1 MFHQVP
7 MNPIAAV
14 AKSPALK
21 SLQIL
26 RAIAAISVVYY
37 HVGAMPHFGSFG
49 VDIFFVISGF
59 FMTMVLA
66 RKQDPFVFA
75 VDRITRIVPLYWILT
90 TCLLVIAWLAP
101 HILNSTTA
109 NLENYAK
116 SLMFVPYF
124 KEDGSLRPLLA
135 LGWTLNY
142 EMFFYLCLWCS
153 LLLTK
158 RYYLITASFFIIAS
172 FLLLGHRTDDP
183 VLTMFFKN
191 VQLLE
196 FVLGILVYKLYVSRA
211 WRQVKPGVASAAAL
225 AAYCTMAAGE
235 SLRLDINGFWL
246 YGLPSTVL
254 VLAMLN
260 LEPLF
265 QGNGPVVRL
274 WKGMGDA
281 SYATYLSHYY
291 VVELVRKFGWYKYQL
306 IDPYTPLGVAIIVL
320 GSLLLGNL
328 IYKWVDRPIMRFFKT
343 QALELRLPTRPA

>member
-1 MFHQVP
+1 MTSLASSD
-7 MNPIAAV
+7 AA
-14 AKSPALK
+14 PALK

-49 VDIFFVISGF
+49 VDIFFVMSGF

-75 VDRITRIVPLYWILT
+75 VDRLTRIVPLYWILT
-90 TCLLVIAWLAP
+90 TCLLFIAWLAP
-101 HILNSTTA
+101 HVLNSTTA

-116 SLMFVPYF
+116 SLLFVPYF

-135 LGWTLNY
+135 VGWTLNY

-158 RYYLITASFFIIAS
+158 RFYLHITALLVVAS
-172 FLLLGHRTDDP
+172 FMLLGHRTDDP
-183 VLTMFFKN
+183 VLTTFFKN

-196 FVLGILVYKLYVSRA
+196 FVLGMLSYKLYASRA
-211 WRQVKPGVASAAAL
+211 WRQVSPGVASAAAL
-225 AAYCTMAAGE
+225 AAFCTMAAGE
-235 SLRLDINGFWL
+235 SLHLPVNGFWL

-274 WKGMGDA
+274 WTLMGDA

-291 VVELVRKFGWYKYQL
+291 VVELVRKFGWQKYQL
-306 IDPYTPLGVAIIVL
+306 IDPYTPFGVVLIVL

-328 IYKWVDRPIMRFFKT
+328 IYKVVDRPILRFFKT

>member
-1 MFHQVP
+1 
-7 MNPIAAV
+7 MNPLASGAAL
-14 AKSPALK
+14 PALK

-37 HVGAMPHFGSFG
+37 HVGALPHFGSFG
-49 VDIFFVISGF
+49 VDIFFVMSGF

-90 TCLLVIAWLAP
+90 SCLLVIAWLAP

-135 LGWTLNY
+135 VGWTLNY
-142 EMFFYLCLWCS
+142 EMFFYLCLWSS
-153 LLLTK
+153 LLLSK
-158 RYYLITASFFIIAS
+158 RFYLEISGLLVIAS
-172 FLLLGHRTDDP
+172 FVFLGHWSDDR
-183 VLTMFFKN
+183 VLYTFFKN

-196 FVLGILVYKLYVSRA
+196 FVLGILSYKLFASRA
-211 WRQVKPGVASAAAL
+211 WRRLPPALATAAAL
-225 AAYCTMAAGE
+225 GAFGIMAAGE
-235 SLRLDINGFWL
+235 SLRLQINGFWL

-265 QGNGPVVRL
+265 QRNGPIVRL
-274 WKGMGDA
+274 WTQMGDA

-291 VVELVRKFGWYKYQL
+291 VVELVRKFGWKKLQL
-306 IDPYTPLGVAIIVL
+306 IDPYTPLGVALIVL
-320 GSLLLGNL
+320 ASLVLGNL
-328 IYKWVDRPIMRFFKT
+328 IYKLIDRPLMRFFKA
-343 QALELRLPTRPA
+343 QAFELRLPTRPA

>member
-1 MFHQVP
+1 
-7 MNPIAAV
+7 MNPLASRAALP
-14 AKSPALK
+14 SLK

-26 RAIAAISVVYY
+26 RAVAAISVVYY
-37 HVGAMPHFGSFG
+37 HVGAQPHFGSFG
-49 VDIFFVISGF
+49 VDIFFVMSGF
-59 FMTMVLA
+59 FMAMVLA

-75 VDRITRIVPLYWILT
+75 VDRIARIVPLYWILT

-135 LGWTLNY
+135 VGWTLNY

-153 LLLTK
+153 LLFTK
-158 RYYLITASFFIIAS
+158 RFHLELSALLVMASFVF
-172 FLLLGHRTDDP
+172 LGHQSDDR
-183 VLTMFFKN
+183 VLTEFFKN

-196 FVLGILVYKLYVSRA
+196 FVLGMLSYKLFASGA
-211 WRQVKPGVASAAAL
+211 WRRVPPALASAAAL
-225 AAYCTMAAGE
+225 AAFGTMAVGE
-235 SLRLDINGFWL
+235 SLRLDVNGFWM
-246 YGLPSTVL
+246 YGLPSTLL

-265 QGNGPVVRL
+265 QRNGPMVRL
-274 WKGMGDA
+274 WTQMGDA

-291 VVELVRKFGWYKYQL
+291 VVELVRKFAWKKYHL
-306 IDPYTPLGVAIIVL
+306 IDPYTPLGVALIVL
-320 GSLLLGNL
+320 GSLVLGNL
-328 IYKWVDRPIMRFFKT
+328 IYKLVDKPIMRFFKT
-343 QALELRLPTRPA
+343 QALEPRLPTRPA

>member
-1 MFHQVP
+1 
-7 MNPIAAV
+7 MNPIAASAEPPV
-14 AKSPALK
+14 LK

-37 HVGAMPHFGSFG
+37 HVGALPHFGSFG
-49 VDIFFVISGF
+49 VDIFFVMSGF
-59 FMTMVLA
+59 FMTLVLA

-75 VDRITRIVPLYWILT
+75 IDRITRIVPLYWILT
-90 TCLLVIAWLAP
+90 TCLLVIAWSAP

-109 NLENYAK
+109 NLHNYAK

-158 RYYLITASFFIIAS
+158 RYYLVTAAFLVIAS
-172 FLLLGHRTDDP
+172 FMLLGHRTDDP
-183 VLTMFFKN
+183 VLTTFFKN

-196 FVLGILVYKLYVSRA
+196 FVLGIMVCKLYASRA
-211 WRQVKPGVASAAAL
+211 WRQVKPSVASAAGL
-225 AAYCTMAAGE
+225 AAYCIMATGE
-235 SLRLDINGFWL
+235 SLQLGINGFWL
-246 YGLPSTVL
+246 YGLPSSVL

-265 QGNGPVVRL
+265 RGNGPVVRL
-274 WKGMGDA
+274 WTQMGDA

-291 VVELVRKFGWYKYQL
+291 VVELVRKFVWHKLQL

-328 IYKWVDRPIMRFFKT
+328 IYKLVDRPILRFFKT
-343 QALELRLPTRPA
+343 QALELRFLTRPA

>member
-1 MFHQVP
+1 
-7 MNPIAAV
+7 MNPLATSAAL
-14 AKSPALK
+14 PALK

-37 HVGAMPHFGSFG
+37 HVGAIPHFGSFG
-49 VDIFFVISGF
+49 VDIFFVMSGF
-59 FMTMVLA
+59 FMAMVLA
-66 RKQDPFVFA
+66 RKQDPFGFA
-75 VDRITRIVPLYWILT
+75 VDRIIRIVPLYWILT
-90 TCLLVIAWLAP
+90 TCLLVIAWFAP

-135 LGWTLNY
+135 VGWTLNY

-153 LLLTK
+153 LLLSK
-158 RYYLITASFFIIAS
+158 RFHLEIAAVLVLSSFIF
-172 FLLLGHRTDDP
+172 LGHQSDDR
-183 VLTMFFKN
+183 VLTEFFKN

-196 FVLGILVYKLYVSRA
+196 FWLGMLSYKFFASRA
-211 WRQVKPGVASAAAL
+211 WRLVPPALASAAAL
-225 AAYCTMAAGE
+225 VAFGTMAVGE
-235 SLRLDINGFWL
+235 SLRLAVNGFWM

-265 QGNGPVVRL
+265 QRNGPMVRL
-274 WKGMGDA
+274 WTQMGDA

-291 VVELVRKFGWYKYQL
+291 LVELVRKFGWKKLQL
-306 IDPYTPLGVAIIVL
+306 IDPYTPLGVALIVL
-320 GSLLLGNL
+320 GSLVLGNL
-328 IYKWVDRPIMRFFKT
+328 IYKLIDRPLMRFFKA
-343 QALELRLPTRPA
+343 QAFELRLPARPA